1 MYVRLAF
8 AVAAYLESEILIVDE
23 VLAVGDA
30 EFQKKCLGKMGDITA
45 KDGRTVL
52 FVSHN
57 LAAVKNLCNRG
68 ILLENGLVKYNGKID
83 QVLNTYSN
91 AVFIDG
97 NHKDFDEYTIRSG
110 NKSIQFLSVS
120 LFNQFGNSSEQFS
133 IGDSIT
139 IKFAIEILGEEKK
152 SEFGVQIFDSNEMPI
167 FHMMPRDSNFEL
179 IHASEKET
187 YQLCLKDIRL
197 FPGIYNVSLIS
208 ANTTGHEIFDLIE
221 NAISFEIIDGG
232 NYTSRILPRS
242 AGLIF
247 MNPEWKKISV

>member
-1 MYVRLAF
+1 
-8 AVAAYLESEILIVDE
+8 
-23 VLAVGDA
+23 
-30 EFQKKCLGKMGDITA
+30 
-45 KDGRTVL
+45 VL

-83 QVLNTYSN
+83 QVLNAYSN
-91 AVFIDG
+91 SVFIDG
-97 NHKDFDEYTIRSG
+97 NHKDFDESTIRSG

-139 IKFAIEILGEEKK
+139 IKFAIKILGEEKK

-179 IHASEKET
+179 LHTSEKET

-197 FPGIYNVSLIS
+197 FPGIYNVNLIS

-232 NYTSRILPRS
+232 NYTSRLLPRS

>member
-1 MYVRLAF
+1 
-8 AVAAYLESEILIVDE
+8 
-23 VLAVGDA
+23 
-30 EFQKKCLGKMGDITA
+30 
-45 KDGRTVL
+45 
-52 FVSHN
+52 
-57 LAAVKNLCNRG
+57 
-68 ILLENGLVKYNGKID
+68 
-83 QVLNTYSN
+83 
-91 AVFIDG
+91 
-97 NHKDFDEYTIRSG
+97 
-110 NKSIQFLSVS
+110 
-120 LFNQFGNSSEQFS
+120 
-133 IGDSIT
+133 
-139 IKFAIEILGEEKK
+139 
-152 SEFGVQIFDSNEMPI
+152 
-167 FHMMPRDSNFEL
+167 MMPRDSNFEL